1 MRSFWI
7 RIFPL
12 FEPKPPATQSSSASR
27 STRAWC
33 VAKCHVSCE
42 RFWIET
48 YSSFAACPT
57 KSSATAFVYAVRSGR
72 DDEYSSISVNREPSS
87 ATTSS
92 RQKSAPPSTELAMRT

>member
-1 MRSFWI
+1 MPSAKYAPVTREVAPGPLRSFWI
-7 RIFPL
+7 RILPF

-48 YSSFAACPT
+48 YSSFAAWPT
-57 KSSATAFVYAVRSGR
+57 NSSATAF
-72 DDEYSSISVNREPSS
+72 E
-87 ATTSS
+87 
-92 RQKSAPPSTELAMRT
+92 